1 MVRSSLA
8 LQREGRH
15 PRKRVWPA
23 CLPDMWWLNWYNCCA
38 TASTSLS
45 CYSLQRH
52 ANGYPVHPFAG
63 TTRAP
68 REGEVPGVDYNFLSV
83 DEFFKLENSGT
94 LLEIGTYEGKLDRW
108 AEMFGVLTVFA
119 ASHGVLCPAGTSEVF
134 SIEAMSARRREQTYE
149 LMDLC
154 KHAGRGEVDGLV
166 LPGMETTFC
175 STASAVFCH
184 GS

>member
-1 MVRSSLA
+1 MSGLVACGPLA
-8 LQREGRH
+8 RQKSFSAFSPCSKWWEAALLCSGGVNRECCH
-15 PRKRVWPA
+15 PHKRMWPA
-23 CLPDMWWLNWYNCCA
+23 CLPDMWWLNWYNCCT

-45 CYSLQRH
+45 CYSWQRH

-108 AEMFGVLTVFA
+108 VEMFGVLTVFA
-119 ASHGVLCPAGTSEVF
+119 ASHGVLCPAGISEVIF
-134 SIEAMSARRREQTYE
+134 
-149 LMDLC
+149 
-154 KHAGRGEVDGLV
+154 
-166 LPGMETTFC
+166 F
-175 STASAVFCH
+175 
-184 GS
+184 